1 MPFNTLTIIPT
12 VDAERTPS
20 DVSMGIVSSNF
31 IRWRDRT
38 PEKRGGW
45 TLYANT
51 QFPGIIRELHGWQ
64 GLNQD
69 KHLAVGTT
77 DGLFVLSSG
86 NVATITPENETD
98 SIVVNLSTVS
108 GSIYVNIVDN
118 TYIGQLP
125 YNTVVINTPVSVGGV
140 TLFGA
145 YQINE
150 NTGSN
155 SYNVAAAIP
164 ATSTVTNGGAVATFS
179 TVAGSPQVTVTL
191 ANHTYY
197 VGQDASFPISTSG
210 GGVTIFGQ
218 YVVTSVPSSSTF
230 TINASNLATSSVT
243 FPMNG
248 GDLALT
254 YWVVAGPSISGS
266 GYGLGGYGLY
276 GYGYGLGTSY
286 TPGTPITAMDW
297 FLDNWGEILLACPVG
312 GPIFTWSIDSGFGTG
327 AIIPTAPI
335 ANAGMFVAMPEQ
347 QIMAWGSTDNGIQD
361 PLLIEWS
368 DAGDFTQ
375 WTPATTNQAGNYR
388 IPTGSQIV
396 RGLQGPNQCYWF
408 TDVDLYVSQYIGY
421 PFIWGFNKVAAGC
434 GLIAP
439 KAAVVL
445 GASVFWMSQKQFFV
459 SSAGGAPQPIPC
471 SVWDVVF
478 QNLNLAYVNNIRA
491 ASNAQFNEIAWYF
504 PSSASSSGENDTYV
518 VYNALYNEWDF
529 GSLNRSA
536 WIDQSV
542 LGGPIGSSSSGY
554 LYQHETSNDAA
565 GLAISASFTTGYASL
580 SSGNDLVFVDWV
592 LPDMRWSTY
601 ATTASATVS
610 ITFNVVDYPG
620 DTPVSYGPFTF
631 TKATEYLE
639 PRFRGRYMQVVI
651 SSSDVGSFW
660 RLGSIRYRYAPDGR
674 R

>member
-98 SIVVNLSTVS
+98 SIIVNLSTVS

-179 TVAGSPQVTVTL
+179 TVSGSPQVTVTL

-276 GYGYGLGTSY
+276 GYGYGLGTFY

-375 WTPATTNQAGNYR
+375 WTPATTNQAT
-388 IPTGSQIV
+388 IS
-396 RGLQGPNQCYWF
+396 F
-408 TDVDLYVSQYIGY
+408 S
-421 PFIWGFNKVAAGC
+421 
-434 GLIAP
+434 
-439 KAAVVL
+439 
-445 GASVFWMSQKQFFV
+445 
-459 SSAGGAPQPIPC
+459 SSAP
-471 SVWDVVF
+471 
-478 QNLNLAYVNNIRA
+478 
-491 ASNAQFNEIAWYF
+491 
-504 PSSASSSGENDTYV
+504 
-518 VYNALYNEWDF
+518 
-529 GSLNRSA
+529 
-536 WIDQSV
+536 
-542 LGGPIGSSSSGY
+542 
-554 LYQHETSNDAA
+554 
-565 GLAISASFTTGYASL
+565 
-580 SSGNDLVFVDWV
+580 
-592 LPDMRWSTY
+592 
-601 ATTASATVS
+601 
-610 ITFNVVDYPG
+610 
-620 DTPVSYGPFTF
+620 
-631 TKATEYLE
+631 
-639 PRFRGRYMQVVI
+639 
-651 SSSDVGSFW
+651 
-660 RLGSIRYRYAPDGR
+660 
-674 R
+674 